1 MHKDAERAKALRKK
15 VKGMKLYTL
24 RDSALAAA
32 MEHGFPEKPLTE
44 MSNEEVREWLESL
57 PATSEASNDDTR

>member
-32 MEHGFPEKPLTE
+32 MEHGFPEKPLSE
-44 MSNEEVREWLESL
+44 MSDEEIRAWLETK
-57 PATSEASNDDTR
+57 AAQETSDDGEV